1 MAMIKNDKEALTH
14 ALILAV
20 TAPEDRL
27 DEVVKIAED
36 IASRLD
42 DDVIEACKEEAVA
55 WIDAQEELKRNKDL
69 SIH

>member
-20 TAPEDRL
+20 TAPENKL
-27 DEVVKIAED
+27 KEVVKIAED

-42 DDVIEACKEEAVA
+42 DDVIEACKDEAVA
-55 WIDAQEELKRNKDL
+55 WIDAQEELKRNEDL

>member
-20 TAPEDRL
+20 TAPENKL
-27 DEVVKIAED
+27 KEVVKIAED

-55 WIDAQEELKRNKDL
+55 WIDAQEELKRNEDL